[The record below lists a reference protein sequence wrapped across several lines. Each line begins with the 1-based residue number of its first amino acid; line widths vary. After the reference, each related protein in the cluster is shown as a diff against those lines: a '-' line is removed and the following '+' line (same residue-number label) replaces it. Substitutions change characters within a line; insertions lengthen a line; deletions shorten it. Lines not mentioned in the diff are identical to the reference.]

1 MGDERSS
8 VSRRPRRSLLR
19 LFRRREEGQ
28 GLLEMAVILPI
39 FLVIVLGVIEVAD
52 AMNAYI
58 TLIDAG
64 RDGARLGSKG
74 VATDEE
80 IRDLVLIETDRLRDD
95 VAAGDVTVTHTT
107 VDGVDAV
114 RVEVCNDRTLLL
126 DVPLIMPD
134 SFRMCS
140 STTMRVLSG

>member
-1 MGDERSS
+1 
-8 VSRRPRRSLLR
+8 
-19 LFRRREEGQ
+19 
-28 GLLEMAVILPI
+28 MAVILPI